1 MLTTSPN
8 GIKQLIQLEG
18 LRTLTYTCSAGVLTI
33 GVGHAL
39 TATER
44 ANGYIL
50 IGGVPV
56 YYNNGLTVTQ
66 VEQLLAQ
73 DLKRFERTINRAV
86 TVPLNQ
92 NQFDALVSFCFN
104 IGSGAF
110 LDSTLL
116 RVLNRGDYAG
126 VPAQMRRWVRAA
138 GTVIP
143 GLQARREKEIKL
155 YLTLPTESVILPT
168 SANGG
173 AVLN

>member
-1 MLTTSPN
+1 MHSTSPN

-18 LRTLTYTCSAGVLTI
+18 LRTFTYACSAGVLTI

-39 TATER
+39 TSTEQS
-44 ANGYIL
+44 NGYIL

-73 DLKRFERTINRAV
+73 DLKRFERTINRTV

-104 IGSGAF
+104 IGGGAF

-116 RVLNRGDYAG
+116 LVLNHGDYAG
-126 VPAQMRRWVRAA
+126 VPAQMRRWVRVT
-138 GTVIP
+138 GTIVP

-155 YLTLPTESVILPT
+155 YLTLPTESSIIPT
-168 SANGG
+168 LIN
-173 AVLN
+173 